1 VGDVRVKRKT
11 VQVPHDGP
19 GLVKRAAEVWARLGG
34 RDDEPDLPAGWV
46 QLGVD
51 GDGRPLF
58 GYIGPRN
65 PSFRFDSIE
74 DMRRRWGG

>member
-1 VGDVRVKRKT
+1 MRRHNAITVPPKRIGSVATVRRVF
-11 VQVPHDGP
+11 
-19 GLVKRAAEVWARLGG
+19 AAVLNRG
-34 RDDEPDLPAGWV
+34 RNDEPDLPAGWV

-51 GDGRPLF
+51 GDGRPLY

-74 DMRRRWGG
+74 DLRRRWG